1 MKGERTMT
9 YAATDTKEYSAGV
22 NIGACVRS
30 KDGKHYAY
38 CEIYY
43 HNKQTGAV
51 HCKTYPASKLDKV
64 YRTFVRIEHGV
75 TPRDEIAQTIYNV
88 K

>member
-1 MKGERTMT
+1 MT
-9 YAATDTKEYSAGV
+9 YTATDTKEYSAGV

-43 HNKQTGAV
+43 HDKQTGQV
-51 HCKTYPASKLDKV
+51 YCKVYPASKLDKV
-64 YRTFVRIEHGV
+64 YRTYYIIERGLI
-75 TPRDEIAQTIYNV
+75 PRSEIGQAINNI

>member
-1 MKGERTMT
+1 MT
-9 YAATDTKEYSAGV
+9 YTATDTKEYSAGV

-30 KDGKHYAY
+30 KDGKHYAF

-43 HNKQTGAV
+43 HDKQTGQG
-51 HCKTYPASKLDKV
+51 HCKVYPASKLDKV
-64 YRTFVRIEHGV
+64 YRTHYAIERGLIPHS
-75 TPRDEIAQTIYNV
+75 EIGQAINNI

>member
-1 MKGERTMT
+1 MT
-9 YAATDTKEYSAGV
+9 YTATDTKEYNTGV
-22 NIGACVRS
+22 NIGAYVRS

-43 HNKQTGAV
+43 HNKQTGETHSKA
-51 HCKTYPASKLDKV
+51 YPASKLDKV
-64 YRTFVRIEHGV
+64 YRTHYAIERGLIPHS
-75 TPRDEIAQTIYNV
+75 EIAHTINNI